1 LVAGFA
7 CEGWC
12 FDVSVLAADDMM
24 GVVLQQAM
32 KKCEVR

>member
-1 LVAGFA
+1 VASFA

-12 FDVSVLAADDMM
+12 IDVSVLVADDMM
-24 GVVLQQAM
+24 DVVLQQAM